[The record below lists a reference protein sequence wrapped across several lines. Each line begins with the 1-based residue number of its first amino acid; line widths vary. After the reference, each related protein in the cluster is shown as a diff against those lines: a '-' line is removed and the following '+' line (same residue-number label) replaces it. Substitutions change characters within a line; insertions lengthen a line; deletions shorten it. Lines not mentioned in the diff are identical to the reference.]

1 MWWFFGISSI
11 ALLVLIRGT
20 GSPQL
25 PPVPASSERHVNDE
39 PLPDIFMPANS
50 PTRVISDLNDKRAW
64 ATSTSQTF
72 QGILS

>member
-11 ALLVLIRGT
+11 ALLMLIRGT

-39 PLPDIFMPANS
+39 PLRRKTAPPRTVS
-50 PTRVISDLNDKRAW
+50 PT
-64 ATSTSQTF
+64 
-72 QGILS
+72 